1 MHTETLD
8 INSLPVVFEDGFEC
22 NVNEISISEEEEM
35 YTKFGDVRKRKKYAM
50 SISSR
55 NQKKSNSKK
64 KIM

>member
-22 NVNEISISEEEEM
+22 NENEISISEEEM
-35 YTKFGDVRKRKKYAM
+35 YTKFGDVRKRKKYAI

-55 NQKKSNSKK
+55 KQKKN
-64 KIM
+64 